1 MLLCHMDMLS
11 DTPEMPH
18 IIGIL
23 SFKGGVGKT
32 TTAVHIAGHLA
43 KRGETIG
50 VDGDDRNRSMMTWA
64 ESGNLPFKVMSLM
77 EALSSRSEYLV
88 VDVRGGLPDVEL
100 FDLARSCDLLLIP
113 ANPEVMSLD
122 GMRRTFD
129 VLRDQEQAS
138 GQPWRARVAALL
150 TMVLPG
156 RKLDEARAALAALD
170 IPVLDSMVRASE
182 AFRDASTQGVLVRD
196 VKGSS
201 LAKSCWMDYEQVVK
215 ECTQIME
222 LP

>member
-1 MLLCHMDMLS
+1 
-11 DTPEMPH
+11 MPH
-18 IIGIL
+18 IVGIL

-32 TTAVHIAGHLA
+32 TTAVHLAGHLA
-43 KRGETIG
+43 RYGETIG

-64 ESGNLPFKVMSLM
+64 EGGALPFKVMSLM

-129 VLRDQEQAS
+129 VLRQQEAES
-138 GQPWRARVAALL
+138 NVPWRARVAALL
-150 TMVLPG
+150 TMVRPG
-156 RKLDEARAALAALD
+156 RKLDEARAALGALG
-170 IPVLDSMVRASE
+170 IPVLDAVVRGSE

-201 LAKSCWMDYEQVVK
+201 LAKSCWLDYERVVK
-215 ECTQIME
+215 ECLDIME
-222 LP
+222 LSQ